1 MLGLPSSSTRQWLLS
16 QFLVLAAEAEKL
28 DEAAA
33 IAAPTD
39 SRTLA
44 QIETDAA
51 IAMAVSATVNGE
63 AAADMPIDEE
73 LFAGD
78 DIDLV
83 EEDLET
89 LDLADW

>member
-1 MLGLPSSSTRQWLLS
+1 M
-16 QFLVLAAEAEKL
+16 LAAEAEKL

-33 IAAPTD
+33 IATPTD
-39 SRTLA
+39 SATLA

-63 AAADMPIDEE
+63 AAADMPIDED

-83 EEDLET
+83 DEDLET
-89 LDLADW
+89 LDLDNW

>member
-1 MLGLPSSSTRQWLLS
+1 MVAISFLL
-16 QFLVLAAEAEKL
+16 LAAEDEKL
-28 DEAAA
+28 GEAAA
-33 IAAPTD
+33 IAAPMD
-39 SRTLA
+39 SATLA

-63 AAADMPIDEE
+63 VAADMPIDED

-83 EEDLET
+83 DEDLET
-89 LDLADW
+89 LDMDDW

>member
-1 MLGLPSSSTRQWLLS
+1 M
-16 QFLVLAAEAEKL
+16 LAAEAEKL

-33 IAAPTD
+33 ISTPTD
-39 SRTLA
+39 SATLA

-63 AAADMPIDEE
+63 AAADMPIDED

-83 EEDLET
+83 DEDLET
-89 LDLADW
+89 LDLDNW